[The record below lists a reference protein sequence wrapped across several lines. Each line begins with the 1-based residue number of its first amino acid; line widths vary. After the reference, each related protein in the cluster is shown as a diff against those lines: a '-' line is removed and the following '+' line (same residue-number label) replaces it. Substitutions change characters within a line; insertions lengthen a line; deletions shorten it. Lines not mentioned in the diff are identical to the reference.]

1 MQYKGFLGKFE
12 FDRESGCFVG
22 EVVDTRDP
30 VTFQGMTQ
38 TGLKIAFEAAV
49 DDYLFIC
56 WERGD
61 SPEKLP
67 TPFKKRTEN
76 R

>member
-1 MQYKGFLGKFE
+1 MQYKGFLGRFE
-12 FDRESGCFVG
+12 FESESGQFHG
-22 EVVDTRDP
+22 EVLNTRET
-30 VTFQGMTQ
+30 VTFEGMTQ
-38 TGLKIAFEAAV
+38 TGLKIAFEAAG

-67 TPFKKRTEN
+67 VPFKKRNEN